1 MSLLTMASHLTFFVQ
16 ALRYAL
22 RDLVEDGGA
31 AGSIE
36 EQAVA
41 LAHDYLEKFMLEYTN
56 YLSSKFIREALDVL
70 RNVCKGEPD
79 IVLGLTLDYIER
91 WQQLG

>member
-1 MSLLTMASHLTFFVQ
+1 M
-16 ALRYAL
+16 
-22 RDLVEDGGA
+22 
-31 AGSIE
+31 E

-70 RNVCKGEPD
+70 RNVRACSSMCAELKQLLLQLVSSWESHQWRFSSLEK
-79 IVLGLTLDYIER
+79 VLVSYLSSLAYPLSLILME
-91 WQQLG
+91 